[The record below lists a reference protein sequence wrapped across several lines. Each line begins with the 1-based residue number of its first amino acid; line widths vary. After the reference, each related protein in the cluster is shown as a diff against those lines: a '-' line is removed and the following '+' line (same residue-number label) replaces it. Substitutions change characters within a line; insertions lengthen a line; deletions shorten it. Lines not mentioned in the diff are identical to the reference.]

1 MKNGRHFAKDCFLT
15 GQEEAFTVVLSFVWS
30 GMRND
35 WPRQSFAW
43 LTLGLVWNTIAFVL
57 LKRFVPKRRKEE
69 VDLCIDMRSS

>member
-1 MKNGRHFAKDCFLT
+1 MI
-15 GQEEAFTVVLSFVWS
+15 GQ
-30 GMRND
+30 
-35 WPRQSFAW
+35 AW